1 MPLLLLIEGDS
12 TGFLHD
18 LSRPEKSDACRRNTN
33 LFSGVLRERSG
44 EWPHAEH
51 LIHRT
56 GAGHMVRSKSELVI
70 ANLLHREGIGYRY
83 EQPLV
88 GEATLGRLHPVFTFI
103 DAAGDR
109 IVWEHLGMIDDAD
122 SIRGWKWKLE

>member
-1 MPLLLLIEGDS
+1 MPVVAG
-12 TGFLHD
+12 
-18 LSRPEKSDACRRNTN
+18 RP
-33 LFSGVLRERSG
+33 
-44 EWPHAEH
+44 H
-51 LIHRT
+51 
-56 GAGHMVRSKSELVI
+56 GAKQMVI

-88 GEATLGRLHPVFTFI
+88 GEATLGRLHPDITFI

-122 SIRGWKWKLE
+122 SIRGWKWKLEWYQKNGLSLGETLFTTEEQTRKGFDMQGLWAVAAAIKAKMA